1 MIEFNLINLKEFK
14 ESNMLSIVDGIE
26 TDIAEGNAK
35 ALPQYVQAKALEFL
49 SKKIIDR
56 IKDPAMDEAETFS
69 KDDSIFNGASFQL
82 KPTGERLNYPDDPEY
97 KKLEA
102 KIKARMELL
111 KSAYN
116 MHKKGQVLVDEQT
129 GEAIPVVG
137 VKTKSQQIIAVSFK

>member
-49 SKKIIDR
+49 YKKIIDR
-56 IKDPAMDEAETFS
+56 IKDPAMDEAETFG